1 MDQCVWYLINKAPII
16 RKQCSIIENI
26 IEHCSCLCEYII
38 LEQNIVNHRE
48 KKVLY
53 FYLRLRPFSSKLITE
68 ICVLLYFS
76 TIIVVN

>member
-1 MDQCVWYLINKAPII
+1 MDQCVWYPINKAPII

-48 KKVLY
+48 KK
-53 FYLRLRPFSSKLITE
+53 SS
-68 ICVLLYFS
+68 LLLSAAKTLFF
-76 TIIVVN
+76 